1 MGKRARTT
9 AYRARFSELRGL
21 RLPALC
27 VFFALG
33 AVLGHVAAQL
43 VGGDSE
49 LAAYLRSFASLE
61 AGAVASAS
69 TLQVLVAY
77 FRYPLLAL
85 LLGYCSFG
93 AAAIPLLL
101 LVQGFSL
108 SFAAASLAASLG
120 RQGVV
125 LALASF
131 GLRSI
136 ITVVCTLLLAL
147 WVLEK
152 AAGRSE
158 SKGKSSS
165 VNMIGFCFLVLAL
178 GVILELTVVPK
189 LFSLALAALN

>member
-9 AYRARFSELRGL
+9 AYRARFSEIRAL

-27 VFFALG
+27 VLFALG
-33 AVLGHVAAQL
+33 AVFGHVTAQI
-43 VGGDSE
+43 VGGDSA
-49 LAAYLRSFASLE
+49 LATYLR
-61 AGAVASAS
+61 GAASAETAATAS
-69 TLQVLVAY
+69 IFSVLATY

-93 AAAIPLLL
+93 AAAIALLL
-101 LVQGFSL
+101 AVQGFTL

-120 RQGVV
+120 RQGVF

-136 ITVVCTLLLAL
+136 ITVVCTLLIAL

-152 AAGRSE
+152 ASGSSE
-158 SKGKSSS
+158 KKSGTGG
-165 VNMIGFCFLVLAL
+165 NIIALCFLVLAL

-189 LFSLALAALN
+189 LFSLALAALK